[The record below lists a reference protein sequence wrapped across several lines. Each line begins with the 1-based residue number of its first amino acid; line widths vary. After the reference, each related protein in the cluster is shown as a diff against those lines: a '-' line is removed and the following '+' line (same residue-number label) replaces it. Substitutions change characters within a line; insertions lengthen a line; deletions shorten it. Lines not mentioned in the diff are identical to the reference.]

1 MSKSIKYALIALL
14 FFVCLIVGYNV
25 FLKGSSSNPGI
36 HNGLELDS
44 LQTDSLAL
52 AKAKKAL
59 KLNVGGVFVDGDSLS
74 IHSVK
79 FGDTFNSIL
88 REHFNDVP
96 NFITQKTFEFYY
108 PISKLRARAA
118 YYISYTN
125 SVPVGFHM
133 ARGEKLISLYNLL
146 TVSSSRMAVV
156 ESTYCISGVINGSL
170 WNVFADSDYPTE
182 LAVRMGNIFEHQI
195 DFYHLAAGDEF
206 TIYFKQR
213 RVGNNSPYI
222 EDVKYAEIKHKGQL
236 YTALYFDSDAGE
248 GYFSAEGKSL
258 KTGFLRSPLEYGR
271 ISSRY
276 NPRRFHPV
284 LKTLR
289 AHKGTD
295 YAAPRGTPIRAV
307 SDGTVSKASY
317 TSGNGN
323 YVKIRHNKN
332 VETQYLH
339 MSKFAT
345 GIRSGVRVKMG
356 QTIGYVGSTGL
367 ATGPH
372 VCFRYWLN
380 GKQVDHLAIKQ
391 PPSKPISDNERAEFM
406 ELLTETQVEMK
417 LINKKL

>member
-1 MSKSIKYALIALL
+1 
-14 FFVCLIVGYNV
+14 
-25 FLKGSSSNPGI
+25 
-36 HNGLELDS
+36 
-44 LQTDSLAL
+44 
-52 AKAKKAL
+52 
-59 KLNVGGVFVDGDSLS
+59 
-74 IHSVK
+74 
-79 FGDTFNSIL
+79 
-88 REHFNDVP
+88 
-96 NFITQKTFEFYY
+96 
-108 PISKLRARAA
+108 
-118 YYISYTN
+118 
-125 SVPVGFHM
+125 
-133 ARGEKLISLYNLL
+133 
-146 TVSSSRMAVV
+146 MAVV
-156 ESTYCISGVINGSL
+156 EDIHCITGVVNGSL

-182 LAVRMGNIFEHQI
+182 LAVRMGTIFEHQI
-195 DFYHLAAGDEF
+195 DFYHLAAGDKF

-213 RVGNNSPYI
+213 RIGNNSPQV
-222 EDVKYAEIKHKGQL
+222 EDIKYAELQHKGQL
-236 YTALYFDSDAGE
+236 YTALYFDSESGD
-248 GYFSAEGKSL
+248 GYFSVEGKSL

-307 SDGTVSKASY
+307 ADGTVSKASY

-345 GIRSGVRVKMG
+345 GIRSGVRVSKG

-391 PPSKPISDNERAEFM
+391 PPSEPISDDEREEFID
-406 ELLTETQVEMK
+406 LLTETQAEMK
-417 LINKKL
+417 LVNKKI